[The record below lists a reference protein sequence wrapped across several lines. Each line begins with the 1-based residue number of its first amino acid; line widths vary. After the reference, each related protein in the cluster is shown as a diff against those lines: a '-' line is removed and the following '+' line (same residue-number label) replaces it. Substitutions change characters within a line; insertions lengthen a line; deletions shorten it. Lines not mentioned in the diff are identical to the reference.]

1 MGRIS
6 LDLDEITHELLRKRI
21 AEQIKKHKQA
31 DKNARTL
38 NQRIFIHGLIRKE
51 LGLK

>member
-21 AEQIKKHKQA
+21 AECIKKQKDA
-31 DKNARTL
+31 DKNAPTL
-38 NQRIFIHGLIRKE
+38 NQRTFIHGLIKKE
-51 LGLK
+51 LGIK